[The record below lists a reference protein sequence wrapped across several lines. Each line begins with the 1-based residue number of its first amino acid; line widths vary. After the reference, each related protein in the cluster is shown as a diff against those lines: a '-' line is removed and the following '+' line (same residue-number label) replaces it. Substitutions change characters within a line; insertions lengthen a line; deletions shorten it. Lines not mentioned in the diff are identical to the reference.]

1 AVCQLFNNCFS
12 LLRYVF
18 WAVYDEFQAPFLM
31 PHSVLLSAGIP
42 LCLFCH
48 IGLVQNSGLQ
58 NWDGE
63 SMSRSRGLGCGCP
76 GLASHLLNN
85 NTFSKQI
92 HDFVL
97 SMHCREYP
105 LLMDQP
111 QLCGH
116 ESQDAPLLLLAIK
129 SPECSFENRQAIRRT
144 RGQDRTGNG
153 KGEGGDLYGD
163 ILQWDFHNTFFNLT
177 LKDVLFREWFSQR
190 CRHAH
195 FIFKGDDDV
204 FVHTPKQMG
213 KRRDFIVG
221 DVIENAI
228 PVCLITRK
236 YYIPESFYTGQY
248 PPYAGGGGVVYSG
261 PLALRLV
268 GVSKKVH
275 LFPIDDVY
283 LGMCLRKFGLA
294 PTHHPGFLTFDFPK
308 IARLALISYSSVLL
322 VHRWKSTEIIV
333 SIDFL
338 DIRFLF
344 LKQNDID
351 KMINGQLLLDFTSVL
366 K

>member
-1 AVCQLFNNCFS
+1 MF
-12 LLRYVF
+12 
-18 WAVYDEFQAPFLM
+18 
-31 PHSVLLSAGIP
+31 
-42 LCLFCH
+42 
-48 IGLVQNSGLQ
+48 
-58 NWDGE
+58 
-63 SMSRSRGLGCGCP
+63 

-129 SPECSFENRQAIRRT
+129 SPEQSAGQGDKTGQEMGKVKEGTSLRRIFLLGKQNRSVQPCSLPLDFLKLES
-144 RGQDRTGNG
+144 
-153 KGEGGDLYGD
+153 DLYGD

-204 FVHTPKQMG
+204 FNVEKQMG

-283 LGMCLRKFGLA
+283 LGSTITKS
-294 PTHHPGFLTFDFPK
+294 PGEENTP
-308 IARLALISYSSVLL
+308 
-322 VHRWKSTEIIV
+322 E
-333 SIDFL
+333 
-338 DIRFLF
+338 
-344 LKQNDID
+344 
-351 KMINGQLLLDFTSVL
+351 
-366 K
+366 